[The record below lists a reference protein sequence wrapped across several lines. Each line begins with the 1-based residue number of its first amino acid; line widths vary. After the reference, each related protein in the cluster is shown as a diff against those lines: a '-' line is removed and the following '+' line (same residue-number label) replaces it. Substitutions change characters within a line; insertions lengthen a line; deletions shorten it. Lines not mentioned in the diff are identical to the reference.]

1 MKNYRLFKVLF
12 YWSKSKH
19 SKIYQNIVICSLY
32 NLNIIFFLEKAKD
45 ETFEADFVC
54 LATCLSLNV
63 YSKERFVIRQFAY
76 FKPIWCTYLKY
87 THFTYWSLKLKRNVC
102 ITCRAISLTSKPET
116 NLANPRLLI
125 FFCFFCWYIPLRVVC
140 LLNNSKNSR
149 NFFYL
154 KWIHVFFCSLLVIMN
169 FSHHFQMAYQK
180 GFFLPTY
187 MPLSNFS
194 NSRSKR
200 FVFIHIIFFYSV
212 MPKVSH
218 NWVSFQ
224 MVDQK
229 KNWFLSVKI

>member
-12 YWSKSKH
+12 YWSNSNH

-32 NLNIIFFLEKAKD
+32 NLNIIFFRESKGWDIWSRFCVSGDMLVIE
-45 ETFEADFVC
+45 C
-54 LATCLSLNV
+54 LQQ
-63 YSKERFVIRQFAY
+63 ERFVIRKFAY

-125 FFCFFCWYIPLRVVC
+125 FFYFFFCWYIPLRVVC

-169 FSHHFQMAYQK
+169 FSHHIKK
-180 GFFLPTY
+180 GFFNLHTC
-187 MPLSNFS
+187 
-194 NSRSKR
+194 
-200 FVFIHIIFFYSV
+200 H
-212 MPKVSH
+212 
-218 NWVSFQ
+218 
-224 MVDQK
+224 
-229 KNWFLSVKI
+229 

>member
-1 MKNYRLFKVLF
+1 M
-12 YWSKSKH
+12 
-19 SKIYQNIVICSLY
+19 
-32 NLNIIFFLEKAKD
+32 
-45 ETFEADFVC
+45 C

-87 THFTYWSLKLKRNVC
+87 THFTYWSLKLKRIVC

-125 FFCFFCWYIPLRVVC
+125 FFFCWYIPLRVVC

-180 GFFLPTY
+180 GVFFAY
-187 MPLSNFS
+187 IHAIKQFFKY
-194 NSRSKR
+194 SRSKR
-200 FVFIHIIFFYSV
+200 FVFIHIIFFLLSYAKSK
-212 MPKVSH
+212 PKLSFVSGGR
-218 NWVSFQ
+218 S
-224 MVDQK
+224 K
-229 KNWFLSVKI
+229 KELVFISQNLGAVFILTGHKQ

>member
-125 FFCFFCWYIPLRVVC
+125 FFFFFFVDTFLWELCACWIIPRIL
-140 LLNNSKNSR
+140 
-149 NFFYL
+149 
-154 KWIHVFFCSLLVIMN
+154 
-169 FSHHFQMAYQK
+169 
-180 GFFLPTY
+180 G
-187 MPLSNFS
+187 
-194 NSRSKR
+194 
-200 FVFIHIIFFYSV
+200 IFF
-212 MPKVSH
+212 
-218 NWVSFQ
+218 
-224 MVDQK
+224 
-229 KNWFLSVKI
+229 I